1 MKNKMTNIL
10 ILFCLW
16 ISLANTEKHLV
27 TVPFNKTIPIL
38 CTDYTVIKLLNMSV
52 EANSKC
58 APAKCSLSEQEHFR
72 LRNTCNGQ
80 NRCNITS
87 IMPNSCLLELGFF
100 SLSYSCLEIAHN
112 CNFENS
118 LCGWISSSKSN
129 GPYIWKKGSGSTKTK
144 LTGPSKDHTSVSET
158 GFYVYSDARSGNRR
172 DIAQLTSGS
181 IVSRHKQC
189 LSFWYHMYGDDIG
202 RLKVFQMNSLKGNK
216 KRIFLKKSNQSNA
229 WQQATIDLKNVGI
242 YQIRFEATHGKGPK
256 GDIALDDISIVN
268 KKCADFISKCRS
280 NAGACKGT
288 TEHIKK
294 CQHVNGTYHL
304 AECSNIYMNI
314 DKSSLRFDPEFIST
328 ACSAIYQQINDSL
341 CTNVSN
347 WNLCTIDMSKY
358 TQDHP
363 ECFQRYTIKTEYE
376 CEDPQET
383 VMNSSKFTEPVLT
396 SQSDTTPTL
405 FDITTAQK
413 TSEQLETT
421 TYLHL
426 QASDKSQTTI
436 ALLALTSDSL
446 DVTEPGTSKSKAQKI
461 VDLSIFA
468 GLAIGAALCFGILIG
483 IIILYCKRRSN
494 KGKLGDGT
502 KHSSDHAIHRK
513 TDLPQ
518 TNSNITNKVS
528 TETDPD
534 YQHYYEIKDIKR
546 SSLKVQA
553 KYNLTDN
560 QEYCIDQNNTI
571 KERHETS
578 RPLNHSDYDIIVEK
592 LQSKEDNNNKTTARH
607 EAENYYT
614 SIDPKTF
621 EHDNEYSV
629 LSSHN
634 EICHLSLPDI
644 SSLATYVV
652 LDPKETGFNRSKD
665 HFRTYDKEDSSKVK
679 TSSLNG
685 KIIRDKTATSA
696 TNVSLDPE
704 ETGFSRTQS
713 LPYKNK
719 KRL

>member
-1 MKNKMTNIL
+1 
-10 ILFCLW
+10 
-16 ISLANTEKHLV
+16 
-27 TVPFNKTIPIL
+27 
-38 CTDYTVIKLLNMSV
+38 MSV

-58 APAKCSLSEQEHFR
+58 APTKCSLSEQDHFR
-72 LRNTCNGQ
+72 IRNTCNGQ
-80 NRCNITS
+80 NSCNITS

-118 LCGWISSSKSN
+118 LCGWISSSKNNS
-129 GPYIWKKGSGSTKTK
+129 PYIWKKGSGSTKTK

-158 GFYVYSDARSGNRR
+158 GFYVYSDARSGIKR
-172 DIAQLTSGS
+172 DVAQLTSGS

-242 YQIRFEATHGKGPK
+242 YQIRFEATHGNGPK

-268 KKCADFISKCRS
+268 KKCADFISQCRS

-288 TEHIKK
+288 TKHLKS
-294 CQHVNGTYHL
+294 CQHVNGTYQL

-314 DKSSLRFDPEFIST
+314 DKSSLKFDPEFISS
-328 ACSAIYQQINDSL
+328 ACSSIYQQVNDSL
-341 CTNVSN
+341 CANVSN
-347 WNLCTIDMSKY
+347 WDLCTIDMSTFVQNY
-358 TQDHP
+358 P
-363 ECFQRYTIKTEYE
+363 ECFKRYTMKTEYE
-376 CEDPQET
+376 CEDPQES
-383 VMNSSKFTEPVLT
+383 VMNSSKFTEPVMT
-396 SQSDTTPTL
+396 SQSETTPTL
-405 FDITTAQK
+405 FDIPLAQMTTK
-413 TSEQLETT
+413 ELET

-426 QASDKSQTTI
+426 QTTDKSQTTI
-436 ALLALTSDSL
+436 ALIPLTSDNL
-446 DVTEPGTSKSKAQKI
+446 DVTESGTSKSKAQKI
-461 VDLSIFA
+461 VDASIFA

-483 IIILYCKRRSN
+483 LIILYCKRRSN
-494 KGKLGDGT
+494 KGKLGDFT
-502 KHSSDHAIHRK
+502 KYSSDNDIHRK

-518 TNSNITNKVS
+518 TNSYITTKET

-546 SSLKVQA
+546 LPLKVQA
-553 KYNLTDN
+553 EDNLADK
-560 QEYCIDQNNTI
+560 QEYSILEQNNTI

-578 RPLNHSDYDIIVEK
+578 RPLNPSDYDIIVEK
-592 LQSKEDNNNKTTARH
+592 PQSKEDNTTTDKNNKTKAPH
-607 EAENYYT
+607 GGENDYT
-614 SIDPKTF
+614 FIDPNTF
-621 EHDNEYSV
+621 EHDKEYDV
-629 LSSHN
+629 LSSHK
-634 EICHLSLPDI
+634 EICHPSLPDI

-652 LDPKETGFNRSKD
+652 LDPKETGFDRSKD
-665 HFRTYDKEDSSKVK
+665 HFCTYDKED
-679 TSSLNG
+679 LNKLETNFLNA
-685 KIIRDKTATSA
+685 KIICDKTATPA